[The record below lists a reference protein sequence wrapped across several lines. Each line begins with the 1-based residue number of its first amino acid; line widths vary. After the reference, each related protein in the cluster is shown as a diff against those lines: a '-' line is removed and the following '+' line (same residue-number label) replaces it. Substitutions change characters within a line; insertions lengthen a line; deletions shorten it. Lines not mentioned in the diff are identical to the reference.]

1 MLLNFVVFVVL
12 YNCMLAKCMY
22 VFYISLARKNGHGQL
37 PEHNLSINQS
47 INIRCAICYST
58 LQRIYMVPPS
68 ISPHIGENKRL
79 C

>member
-47 INIRCAICYST
+47 ILGVQFVIQHYKEFIWSHQVLAHT
-58 LQRIYMVPPS
+58 
-68 ISPHIGENKRL
+68 
-79 C
+79 